1 MYCSASEPRNGT
13 PTPIRG
19 KVQTSLQAQRYLGVL
34 IFKTAAVFQEGL
46 KRLIYPNQT
55 PSWNTSE
62 GIVLPT
68 LIRAFFFPV
77 SALPV
82 VPPGQA
88 RSLPR
93 PPSTTTLYPMHLLA
107 APHWGHPIPSPR
119 AQLDPHGLSHPT
131 GTHPCSPRHL
141 CPAESPN
148 HPSASFHLIFSW
160 KAPALAI
167 AAVLRSHYSFPNSLK
182 EKKIKI
188 KTDWCNVFWFSQIS
202 DWPNSRGH
210 QPSMQQV
217 SLCASPWKPAG
228 RGLCPACP
236 THGEHH
242 FTLLTHRKMLT
253 LLLDSIVPLQYLK
266 SSEYY
271 GDIWGSNDQNIWNNL
286 IPLAL

>member
-1 MYCSASEPRNGT
+1 MVSSPLRLIWLFKHWAIYLVYPWDLECNTAPVHFLEKKSESISVYCSASEPRNGT

-93 PPSTTTLYPMHLLA
+93 PPSTTTLYLMHLLA

-119 AQLDPHGLSHPT
+119 VQLDPHGLSHPT
-131 GTHPCSPRHL
+131 GTHPCSPQHL
-141 CPAESPN
+141 CPAESAGALQ
-148 HPSASFHLIFSW
+148 ASTLS
-160 KAPALAI
+160 
-167 AAVLRSHYSFPNSLK
+167 SLGK
-182 EKKIKI
+182 
-188 KTDWCNVFWFSQIS
+188 
-202 DWPNSRGH
+202 P
-210 QPSMQQV
+210 
-217 SLCASPWKPAG
+217 LPWQ
-228 RGLCPACP
+228 
-236 THGEHH
+236 
-242 FTLLTHRKMLT
+242 
-253 LLLDSIVPLQYLK
+253 LLLCWDHI
-266 SSEYY
+266 
-271 GDIWGSNDQNIWNNL
+271 
-286 IPLAL
+286 IPSLTPWRKKKK